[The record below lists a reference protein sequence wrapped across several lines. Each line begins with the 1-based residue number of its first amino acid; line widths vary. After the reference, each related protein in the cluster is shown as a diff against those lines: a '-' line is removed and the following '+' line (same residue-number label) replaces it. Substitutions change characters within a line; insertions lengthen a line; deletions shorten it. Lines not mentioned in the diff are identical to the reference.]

1 MKRIILLTCLC
12 GALMAC
18 GEVEKKAEAKL
29 QAARE
34 AFERGDYN
42 EAKRQ
47 IDSIKVLYPKAF
59 DTRRAGI
66 ALMQDVDLA
75 EQEKTLTY
83 LDSLMQQKEQ
93 ELYQLRPRYT
103 FEKDEEYQQIGNY
116 LHPSQVIEKNLH
128 RSFLRF
134 MVNEQGIM
142 NMTSIYCGP
151 RNIHHTAVKVTAPDG
166 SFAETPTA
174 KDCYETSDLGEQIEK
189 ADFKMGNDGNVMGF
203 LYLNRDKEI
212 RVDYLGERPYSFR
225 MSAADRQ
232 AVAAVYEL
240 SQLLSSMSQIRK
252 EQEEARLKKEFVTR
266 KKAER
271 EAEKQ

>member
-29 QAARE
+29 QAARK

-93 ELYQLRPRYT
+93 ELDQLRPRYT

>member
-1 MKRIILLTCLC
+1 
-12 GALMAC
+12 
-18 GEVEKKAEAKL
+18 
-29 QAARE
+29 
-34 AFERGDYN
+34 
-42 EAKRQ
+42 
-47 IDSIKVLYPKAF
+47 
-59 DTRRAGI
+59 
-66 ALMQDVDLA
+66 
-75 EQEKTLTY
+75 
-83 LDSLMQQKEQ
+83 
-93 ELYQLRPRYT
+93 
-103 FEKDEEYQQIGNY
+103 
-116 LHPSQVIEKNLH
+116 
-128 RSFLRF
+128 

-142 NMTSIYCGP
+142 TMTSIYCGP

>member
-93 ELYQLRPRYT
+93 ELDQLRPRYT

-189 ADFKMGNDGNVMGF
+189 ADFKMSNDGNVMGF

>member
-66 ALMQDVDLA
+66 ALMQDVELA

-93 ELYQLRPRYT
+93 ELDQLRPRYT

-134 MVNEQGIM
+134 MVNEQGVM

-212 RVDYLGERPYSFR
+212 RIDYLGERPYSFR

-266 KKAER
+266 KKAEW
-271 EAEKQ
+271 EAKNQ

>member
-93 ELYQLRPRYT
+93 ELDQLRPRYT
-103 FEKDEEYQQIGNY
+103 FEKYEEYQQIGNY

>member
-66 ALMQDVDLA
+66 ALMQDVELA

-93 ELYQLRPRYT
+93 ELDQLRPRYT

-134 MVNEQGIM
+134 MVNEQGVM

-240 SQLLSSMSQIRK
+240 SQLLSSMNQIRK
-252 EQEEARLKKEFVTR
+252 EQEEARLKKEFVTH

-271 EAEKQ
+271 EAKNQ

>member
-18 GEVEKKAEAKL
+18 GEVEKKAETKL

-66 ALMQDVDLA
+66 ALMQDVELA

-83 LDSLMQQKEQ
+83 LDSLMRQKEQ
-93 ELYQLRPRYT
+93 ELDQLRPRYT

-134 MVNEQGIM
+134 MVNEQGVM

-252 EQEEARLKKEFVTR
+252 KQEEARLKKEFVTR
-266 KKAER
+266 KKAEW
-271 EAEKQ
+271 EAKNQ

>member
-93 ELYQLRPRYT
+93 ELDQLRPRYT

-271 EAEKQ
+271 EAKNQ

>member
-66 ALMQDVDLA
+66 ALMQDVELA

-83 LDSLMQQKEQ
+83 LDSLMRQKEQ
-93 ELYQLRPRYT
+93 ELDQLRPRYT

-134 MVNEQGIM
+134 MVNEQGVM

-212 RVDYLGERPYSFR
+212 RIDYLGERPYSFR

-266 KKAER
+266 KKAEW
-271 EAEKQ
+271 EAKNQ

>member
-47 IDSIKVLYPKAF
+47 IDSIKMLYPKAF

-66 ALMQDVDLA
+66 ALMQDVELA

-93 ELYQLRPRYT
+93 ELDQLRPRYT

-134 MVNEQGIM
+134 MVNEQGVM

-266 KKAER
+266 KKAEW
-271 EAEKQ
+271 EAKNQ

>member
-93 ELYQLRPRYT
+93 ELDQLRPRYT

-271 EAEKQ
+271 EAEKK

>member
-42 EAKRQ
+42 KAKRQ

-59 DTRRAGI
+59 ETRRAGI
-66 ALMQDVDLA
+66 ALMQDVELA

-83 LDSLMQQKEQ
+83 LDSLMRQKEQ
-93 ELYQLRPRYT
+93 ELDQLRPRYT

-134 MVNEQGIM
+134 MVNEQGVM
-142 NMTSIYCGP
+142 NMTSIYCGS

-240 SQLLSSMSQIRK
+240 SQLLSSISQIRK

-271 EAEKQ
+271 EAKNQ

>member
-93 ELYQLRPRYT
+93 ELDQLRPRYT

>member
-66 ALMQDVDLA
+66 ALMQDVELA

-93 ELYQLRPRYT
+93 ELDQLRPRYT

-134 MVNEQGIM
+134 MVNEQGVM

-174 KDCYETSDLGEQIEK
+174 KDCYETSDLDEQIEK

-266 KKAER
+266 KKAEW
-271 EAEKQ
+271 EAKNQ

>member
-93 ELYQLRPRYT
+93 ELDQLRPRYT

-166 SFAETPTA
+166 SFAETPTT

>member
-12 GALMAC
+12 SALMAC

-66 ALMQDVDLA
+66 ALMQDVELA

-93 ELYQLRPRYT
+93 ELDQLRPRYT

-134 MVNEQGIM
+134 MVNEQGVM

-271 EAEKQ
+271 EAKNQ

>member
-66 ALMQDVDLA
+66 ALMQDVELA

-93 ELYQLRPRYT
+93 ELDQLRPRYT

-134 MVNEQGIM
+134 MVNEQGVM

-266 KKAER
+266 KKAEW
-271 EAEKQ
+271 EAKNQ

>member
-59 DTRRAGI
+59 ETRRAGI
-66 ALMQDVDLA
+66 ALMQDVELA

-83 LDSLMQQKEQ
+83 LDNLMRQKEQ
-93 ELYQLRPRYT
+93 ELDQLRPRYT

-271 EAEKQ
+271 EAGKQ

>member
-47 IDSIKVLYPKAF
+47 IDSIKVRYPKAF

-93 ELYQLRPRYT
+93 ELDQLRPRYT

>member
-29 QAARE
+29 QVARE

-59 DTRRAGI
+59 ETRRAGI
-66 ALMQDVDLA
+66 ALMQDVELA

-83 LDSLMQQKEQ
+83 LDSLMRQKEQ
-93 ELYQLRPRYT
+93 ELDRLRPRYT

-134 MVNEQGIM
+134 MVNEQGVM

-271 EAEKQ
+271 EAKNQ

>member
-59 DTRRAGI
+59 ETRRAGI
-66 ALMQDVDLA
+66 ALMQDVELA

-93 ELYQLRPRYT
+93 ELDQLRPHYT

-134 MVNEQGIM
+134 MVNEQGVM

-271 EAEKQ
+271 EAKNQ

>member
-134 MVNEQGIM
+134 MVNEQGVM

-266 KKAER
+266 KKAEW
-271 EAEKQ
+271 EAKNQ